1 MGLPRALLEQAS
13 QVAVVVAAVWLP
25 LLALEPLLAVQ
36 PLPAWAPL
44 VLVLARVVR
53 PRVPLALVRQV
64 RQRTLMVRQRAKLA
78 TALQKCSRSL
88 AVAVAVPRL
97 LAQEWRPGCNLGR
110 AESTAEA

>member
-13 QVAVVVAAVWLP
+13 QVAVVVPAVWLP
-25 LLALEPLLAVQ
+25 LLALE